1 MIDHL
6 YRCAE
11 SQHDVRYDVDWIV
24 QRTLALQHPHVLA
37 SFSSNSELFLNTNTN
52 IHKFLDAKH
61 EDSSLAS
68 LGSASRLQQTL
79 PPSVS
84 ITPVFKRKSA
94 DVSNGD
100 SKKQKDGPGT
110 AGITIFKETSITPKE
125 CAPPWSLGCVYR
137 CAICGVKFQVF
148 FCIKI
153 FLA

>member
-37 SFSSNSELFLNTNTN
+37 SFSSNSELLLNTN
-52 IHKFLDAKH
+52 IHKFLDTKH

-94 DVSNGD
+94 EVLNGD
-100 SKKQKDGPGT
+100 AKKQKDGPGT

>member
-37 SFSSNSELFLNTNTN
+37 SFSSNSELFLNTN

-94 DVSNGD
+94 EVLNGD
-100 SKKQKDGPGT
+100 AKKQKDGPGT

>member
-94 DVSNGD
+94 DVLNGD
-100 SKKQKDGPGT
+100 AKKQKDGPGT

>member
-37 SFSSNSELFLNTNTN
+37 SFSSNSELFLNTN
-52 IHKFLDAKH
+52 IHKFLDTKH

-94 DVSNGD
+94 DVLNGD
-100 SKKQKDGPGT
+100 VKKQKDGPGT